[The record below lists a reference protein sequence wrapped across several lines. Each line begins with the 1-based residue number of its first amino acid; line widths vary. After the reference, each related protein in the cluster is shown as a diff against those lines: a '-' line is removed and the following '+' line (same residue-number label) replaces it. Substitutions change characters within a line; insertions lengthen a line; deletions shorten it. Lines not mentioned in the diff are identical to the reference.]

1 MSRPPAVETHARTRA
16 PGRPRDPGLDHE
28 ILAAALELFVEHG
41 VDGTSIEGVARR
53 AGVGKVTVY
62 RRFPTKEALLAAA
75 VETIREPIPEIT
87 LAEASVAELV
97 EQAIAGQ
104 VATLTDPRLRALI
117 AHLFGA
123 RARHPALVERYWQHY
138 LLPRRQ
144 AAAALLRR
152 AKDEGRP
159 IGDADPEVLLD
170 MLAGAV
176 LLRVLA
182 PGSWDVAEAEGYL
195 RTLYRHAGLL

>member
-1 MSRPPAVETHARTRA
+1 MSRPPAVGARSRSRP
-16 PGRPRDPGLDHE
+16 PGRPRDPALDHD

-41 VDGTSIEGVARR
+41 VDGVSIEQVARK

-62 RRFPTKEALLAAA
+62 RRFPTKEELLAAA

-87 LAEASVAELV
+87 HDGASVPELV

-104 VATLTDPRLRALI
+104 VATLTDPRLRALT

-123 RARHPALVERYWQHY
+123 RVRHPALLERYWQRH
-138 LLPRRQ
+138 LIPRRQ
-144 AAAALLRR
+144 AAAALLQR
-152 AKDEGRP
+152 ARDEGRP
-159 IGDADPEVLLD
+159 VGDADPDVLLD

-182 PGSWDVAEAEGYL
+182 PGSWDAAEAEAYL